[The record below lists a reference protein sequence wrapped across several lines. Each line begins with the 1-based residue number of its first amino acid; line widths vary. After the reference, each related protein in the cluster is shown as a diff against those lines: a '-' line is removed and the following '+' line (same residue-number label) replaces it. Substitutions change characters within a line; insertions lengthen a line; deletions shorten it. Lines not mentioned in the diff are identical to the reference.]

1 MRIIAMTMLA
11 VSLLISACTPYMY
24 GVPQE
29 TWDRMSEAERI
40 EAIRVYESE
49 QRARR
54 QAAEER
60 ARRQALERERERARQ
75 AALERERR
83 ERIEAIHRGQGAYG
97 ELIRVRLQGGRIKIG
112 GRHHHYEPLTFTIAD
127 GETRN
132 IAVADER
139 GREVDLAV
147 TYAGGS
153 LVVEGLRFPYERSW
167 GRGRLYPG
175 TSTAGALELRG
186 VDVYVEVHDH
196 STRFERERPRIV
208 VIREEPP
215 PAHHPP
221 QVRTPEHPKPP
232 PAPPAAVRPPGSV
245 EVVILSGEMRVRGG
259 ILKLD
264 RASLRIAEG
273 ERRELTMKA
282 GREQCSISLHYRG
295 GELFID
301 GTPGRRGDEVRIA
314 FEKEWQR
321 GKVYRLGIGGNS
333 PLENVELKVTG
344 IVK

>member
-1 MRIIAMTMLA
+1 VRIIAMMIFA
-11 VSLLISACTPYMY
+11 VSVLISACTPYIY

-29 TWDRMSEAERI
+29 SWERMSEAERI

-49 QRARR
+49 QQARR

-75 AALERERR
+75 AAVERERQ

-112 GRHHHYEPLTFTIAD
+112 GGHRRYEPLTFTIAD
-127 GETRN
+127 GETRR

-139 GREVDLAV
+139 GREVDLDV
-147 TYAGGS
+147 TYAGGA
-153 LVVEGLRFPYERSW
+153 LVVEGLRFPYERGW

-186 VDVYVEVHDH
+186 VDLHIAVHDH

-208 VIREEPP
+208 IIRDDPP

-221 QVRTPEHPKPP
+221 QVRNHEPPKPP
-232 PAPPAAVRPPGSV
+232 PAPPVAIRPPGSV
-245 EVVILSGEMRVRGG
+245 EVTILSGEMRVRGR

-273 ERRELTMKA
+273 ERRELTVKA
-282 GREQCSISLHYRG
+282 GREQSSLSLHYRG

-301 GTPGRRGDEVRIA
+301 GTPGGRSDEVRIA
-314 FEKEWQR
+314 YEKEWQR
-321 GKVYRLGIGGNS
+321 GKVYRFAFEGNA
-333 PLENVELKVTG
+333 PLENVEVKVTG